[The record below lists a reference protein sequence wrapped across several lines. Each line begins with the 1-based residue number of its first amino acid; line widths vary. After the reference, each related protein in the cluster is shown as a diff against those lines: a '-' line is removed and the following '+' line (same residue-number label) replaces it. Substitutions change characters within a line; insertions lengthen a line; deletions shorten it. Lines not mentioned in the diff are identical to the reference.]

1 MGATK
6 RMAELVLQTFNLEG
20 SSTIFTMVRFGHVL
34 GSSGSVVPLFRKQ
47 IQSGGPVTLTHQD
60 ITRYFMTI
68 PEAVGLVLQAGS
80 MAKGGEVFVLDMGEP
95 VRIYDLATKMIQLS
109 GFRVKDSA
117 NPDGDIE
124 ITITALRPAEK
135 IYEEL
140 IISGDVSSTN
150 NPKIMKTDEACIHL
164 SELKSCI
171 RSIESAGEQEDIDA
185 IRKLF
190 QTYVE
195 GYIPYKEI
203 EDAMYKSRRNL
214 V

>member
-1 MGATK
+1 
-6 RMAELVLQTFNLEG
+6 
-20 SSTIFTMVRFGHVL
+20 
-34 GSSGSVVPLFRKQ
+34 
-47 IQSGGPVTLTHQD
+47 
-60 ITRYFMTI
+60 
-68 PEAVGLVLQAGS
+68 
-80 MAKGGEVFVLDMGEP
+80 
-95 VRIYDLATKMIQLS
+95 
-109 GFRVKDSA
+109 
-117 NPDGDIE
+117 
-124 ITITALRPAEK
+124 
-135 IYEEL
+135 
-140 IISGDVSSTN
+140 
-150 NPKIMKTDEACIHL
+150 MKTDEACIHL